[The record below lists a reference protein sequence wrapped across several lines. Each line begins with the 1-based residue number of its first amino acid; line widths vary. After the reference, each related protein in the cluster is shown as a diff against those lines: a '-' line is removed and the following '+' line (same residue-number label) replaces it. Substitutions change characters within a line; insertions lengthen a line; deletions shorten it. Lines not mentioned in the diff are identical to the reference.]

1 MCALTPR
8 QGRDWFGSG
17 PESAAAC
24 RAVGFRKIRPKSFL
38 PIIPARSAAKT
49 CGNGRITAIRRID
62 LGPWSNAQLAA
73 EGFEP
78 ALSHWSAWRWPTG
91 KEFARGGKYD
101 VQLNSTNSRT
111 SL

>member
-62 LGPWSNAQLAA
+62 LRPWSNAQLAA

-78 ALSHWSAWRWPTG
+78 ALSHWSDGDGRRA
-91 KEFARGGKYD
+91 K
-101 VQLNSTNSRT
+101 NSRGAASIHRAT
-111 SL
+111 QLDEF